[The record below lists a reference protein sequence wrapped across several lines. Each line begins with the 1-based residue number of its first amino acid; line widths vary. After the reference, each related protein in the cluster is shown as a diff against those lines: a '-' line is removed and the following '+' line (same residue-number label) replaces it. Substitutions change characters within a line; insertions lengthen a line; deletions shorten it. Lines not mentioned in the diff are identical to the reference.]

1 MYLII
6 WWSFDDILSIL
17 VFQDRWRRYLRF
29 SAKCYSHLWYRRLL
43 SPFGHMRSRRHWH
56 TLQVF
61 WFSNWPGDSLRISSF
76 HPNFFCSS
84 FGRPVG
90 IGVYGHPS
98 HEESEYVL
106 DLRVKTG
113 IDDEFESR
121 FDNSKD
127 PAEKGSYEV
136 DDTVHYEEDVSVLR
150 NYRVGLGEMS
160 S

>member
-1 MYLII
+1 MLKV
-6 WWSFDDILSIL
+6 L
-17 VFQDRWRRYLRF
+17 
-29 SAKCYSHLWYRRLL
+29 
-43 SPFGHMRSRRHWH
+43 P
-56 TLQVF
+56 
-61 WFSNWPGDSLRISSF
+61 SLRADTYFKSVSGTVSAG
-76 HPNFFCSS
+76 NFTYYSLITEGPIQVILKTKTGDADIYVSQRSVTPTYDTEGYCLHSATCGVDVIDIPSS